1 MDSPSQVTVLPAAP
15 RLESNNVPSGAVPNE
30 DQRFLL
36 YFIFSTY
43 FGPDLKGEPQ
53 KSVFQRMAEGLPP
66 YTSDQLAG
74 SHMKAVEVE
83 RIYYYALRKADQSL
97 TVRLPWLNQ
106 FFKGNLPISGRNLPV
121 IHPQFPDLFPPQLH
135 PHSQF
140 RNHYKIIENIVFIN
154 NPDVSYNNPE
164 DVERFRRLTRSEN
177 MVLCRDAARFH
188 ILEDHSV
195 LYDVQVKEAES
206 NEDSPPIMSSY
217 ISQRKR
223 RIDDAMRSKE
233 QDIHDVEPVNSMPS
247 GVAQRM
253 YPCMAPLPTKG
264 DTKFLDAV
272 GPAMIF
278 LSSRPTKQ
286 EWADITAATKSG
298 FALTGTAAMGRVGPI
313 VGLMDIG
320 EFDDSYL
327 FRVALPGVKRN
338 ERDFSCEVD
347 TSGKVLIRGVT
358 TTGEKSVYRYS
369 QVFEMQSRN
378 LCPPGYFSI
387 TFQLPGPVD
396 PQQFTGNFGTDGILE
411 GIVKKERQIS

>member
-15 RLESNNVPSGAVPNE
+15 RLESNNVASGAVPNE

-66 YTSDQLAG
+66 YISDQLAG

-97 TVRLPWLNQ
+97 T
-106 FFKGNLPISGRNLPV
+106 FS
-121 IHPQFPDLFPPQLH
+121 DLFPPHLH

-206 NEDSPPIMSSY
+206 NEDSPPILSSY

-223 RIDDAMRSKE
+223 RIGDAMRSKE
-233 QDIHDVEPVNSMPS
+233 QDIHDVEPS
-247 GVAQRM
+247 
-253 YPCMAPLPTKG
+253 
-264 DTKFLDAV
+264 
-272 GPAMIF
+272 
-278 LSSRPTKQ
+278 
-286 EWADITAATKSG
+286 
-298 FALTGTAAMGRVGPI
+298 MGRVGPI

-320 EFDDSYL
+320 EFDNSYL